1 MKPNKFNASMSL
13 QLKIVAVVQ
22 QKNQNFKQKHNEWW
36 EITRNYICIFNP
48 DFGIFVNNTFKD

>member
-22 QKNQNFKQKHNEWW
+22 QKNQNFKQKHNE
-36 EITRNYICIFNP
+36 
-48 DFGIFVNNTFKD
+48 